1 MNRQK
6 GITLI
11 EVLVTLLVTTI
22 GLLGLA
28 ALQLNALQATADSGQ
43 RSQAIWLMQDLVERM
58 RANPRADDS
67 KYLTAVTCGTSPEQ
81 CAPTPDN
88 ASSAACTPEQMAYFD
103 LWEAQCRYS
112 STPDKMYNSRDALV
126 PAGEQAGIIQL
137 TQAGSSKVFKATAS
151 WFYKGGAS
159 QTSSGIN
166 LEQEIR
172 R

>member
-1 MNRQK
+1 MNKQK

-11 EVLVTLLVTTI
+11 EVLVTLLVTTV

-28 ALQLNALQATADSGQ
+28 ALQLKALQATADSGQ
-43 RSQAIWLMQDLVERM
+43 RTQAVWLMQDLVERM

-67 KYLTAVTCGTSPEQ
+67 KYVAAVSCGTQPVQ
-81 CAPTPDN
+81 CAPTPDKP
-88 ASSAACTPEQMAYFD
+88 SVTCTADQMAYFD

-112 STPDKMYNSRDALV
+112 STSDKMYNSRDALV
-126 PAGEQAGIIQL
+126 PVDEQTSIITL
-137 TQAGSSKVFKATAS
+137 TQGTNSNVFKATAS
-151 WFYKGGAS
+151 WFYKGGTS
-159 QTSSGIN
+159 QTSSSIN